1 LEEACRTVLQDGVGR
16 CRYRNLRLLDQVGVD
31 AIDSICGIASDV
43 SIAVVLAG
51 GIDFLVA
58 QIGEVGW
65 RCALGCPVAVTVGRQ
80 VSGHVV
86 RYIRLAMSS
95 NRWNM

>member
-1 LEEACRTVLQDGVGR
+1 LKEARRTILQYGVGR
-16 CRYRNLRLLDQVGVD
+16 RRDCNLRLLDQVGVN
-31 AIDSICGIASDV
+31 AIDSICGIASNV

-51 GIDFLVA
+51 GVDFLVA

-65 RCALGCPVAVTVGRQ
+65 RCALGCPVAVTVGRK

-86 RYIRLAMSS
+86 R
-95 NRWNM
+95 